1 MTPLSSGKGR
11 QLPGTVGWPRGGYRS
26 ASEQNLCY
34 RECDICFDED
44 NNVGM
49 CGLQSGHRE
58 RHCCNC
64 CGRTWNDERAIAAI
78 FATLAAGAGETT
90 RSEPYRSPTLPRG
103 SWWVSCQ
110 RPTFPRGSW
119 CTTRAANKGR
129 CYHFAPSKA
138 GEAGIV
144 RAPYLGPRGT
154 YLGPVHG
161 MDHTP
166 LLAAVLVPHPKD
178 VRLLVWV
185 NVWSSENDS
194 GKPASVFYCT
204 AVDPM
209 EVARWKCA
217 GWEDRFQDGPP

>member
-49 CGLQSGHRE
+49 CGLQSGHRGKH
-58 RHCCNC
+58 RCNC
-64 CGRTWNDERAIAAI
+64 CDRKWHDDCAVGVHTAIAQ
-78 FATLAAGAGETT
+78 
-90 RSEPYRSPTLPRG
+90 SESYRSPTLPRG
-103 SWWVSCQ
+103 SWWVSFQ

-166 LLAAVLVPHPKD
+166 LLAAVLVPHPVD
-178 VRLLVWV
+178 VTRLVWV
-185 NVWSSENDS
+185 NVWSSKNVS
-194 GKPASVFYCT
+194 GQPASVFFCR
-204 AVDPM
+204 AVDPKK
-209 EVARWKCA
+209 VVTWNCA
-217 GWEDRFQDGPP
+217 GWEDRFQDVPP